1 MIHILYASN
10 FLDQR
15 RRGCLEVAPITLHVP
30 PNWPGQG
37 LGYAFGS
44 VLGEWAVPLWSLV
57 CGIFTGWSLEARPG
71 YCGLA
76 LGHRCVLKELTETV
90 YLDSRCDRGAP
101 SLQIKGTNV
110 GTRCKVTLGPE
121 QAGP

>member
-1 MIHILYASN
+1 M
-10 FLDQR
+10 
-15 RRGCLEVAPITLHVP
+15 EVAPITLHVL

-57 CGIFTGWSLEARPG
+57 WRARSGIWHLHGLVFRSQTRLLWPSTGT
-71 YCGLA
+71 
-76 LGHRCVLKELTETV
+76 LGHRCVLKELTEIV
-90 YLDSRCDRGAP
+90 CLDSRCDRGAP

>member
-1 MIHILYASN
+1 MYRL
-10 FLDQR
+10 
-15 RRGCLEVAPITLHVP
+15 T
-30 PNWPGQG
+30 GQDRAWAMP
-37 LGYAFGS
+37 LVQFWGS
-44 VLGEWAVPLWSLV
+44 GQFHSGALCGGPDLV

-101 SLQIKGTNV
+101 SLQMKGTDV
-110 GTRCKVTLGPE
+110 GTRCKVTLDPE